1 LGLQEKE
8 NTLDISKIY
17 LLSSYR
23 GLAIGKTAL
32 KFVDA
37 VASIKSFEI
46 IELIVNRKIIDLQK
60 SIKKW
65 IPHSEIIGQH
75 LPPWTW

>member
-37 VASIKSFEI
+37 VAS
-46 IELIVNRKIIDLQK
+46 
-60 SIKKW
+60 KKA
-65 IPHSEIIGQH
+65 SK
-75 LPPWTW
+75 

>member
-23 GLAIGKTAL
+23 KLAIGKTAL

-37 VASIKSFEI
+37 VASKKSFEI

-60 SIKKW
+60 SIKKMD
-65 IPHSEIIGQH
+65 
-75 LPPWTW
+75 TA